1 MGKKRE
7 RKPAEYTLLGKKLWR
22 ILMMTPTILREAG
35 WSEPGPMIILNDGS
49 VLFAGSDTE
58 RNESGRIFG
67 TFRDLGFHVRP
78 DKDLEA
84 ALSGRSIKLVRPM
97 TSGEME
103 REGWSHERAG
113 LVLDLGDVTL
123 FPSRDD
129 EGNGPGIFY
138 VRRNDGSGYDVKEE
152 GPKEWKPGA

>member
-7 RKPAEYTLLGKKLWR
+7 RNPAEYTLLGKKPWR
-22 ILMMTPTILREAG
+22 ILMMTPTILRETG
-35 WSEPGPMIILNDGS
+35 WTEPGPMIILDDGS

-58 RNESGRIFG
+58 RNQSGRIFG
-67 TFRDLGFHVRP
+67 SSRDLGFRVIP
-78 DKDLEA
+78 DKLLEA
-84 ALSGRSIKLVRPM
+84 QLARRPIRLVRRM
-97 TSGEME
+97 TEHEMA
-103 REGWSHERAG
+103 REGWGHEPHG
-113 LVLDLGDVTL
+113 LVLDLGDMTL

-138 VRRNDGSGYDVKEE
+138 VRRNDGSGFTVKEE